1 MNEYFR
7 LLIRLSKRKIDPNE
21 VVGLVIN
28 KDMNLAKAWRTHLG
42 LTQAE
47 VAKKAQIS
55 QAALS
60 QMERKENKLRTATLE
75 KLADAMDLTE
85 EQLRD

>member
-1 MNEYFR
+1 M
-7 LLIRLSKRKIDPNE
+7 
-21 VVGLVIN
+21 
-28 KDMNLAKAWRTHLG
+28 
-42 LTQAE
+42 
-47 VAKKAQIS
+47 AKKAQIS

-60 QMERKENKLRTATLE
+60 QMERKENKLRTVTLE